1 VAAKRRLSLRLTAAT
16 PTHYVNHAE
25 VTHTAHDF
33 TLALARV
40 PSRLPVAQI
49 SGPQSAAPLTLDA
62 AVQLVIPPTLIPA
75 LIRVLSVQK
84 EQYEKQFGEITDP
97 SVEAQKTV
105 QRKH

>member
-1 VAAKRRLSLRLTAAT
+1 LTAAT
-16 PTHYVNHAE
+16 ATHYVNHAE

-62 AVQLVIPPTLIPA
+62 AVQLVVPPTLVPA
-75 LIRVLSVQK
+75 LIRVLSAQK
-84 EQYEKQFGEITDP
+84 EQYEKQFGEIRDP
-97 SVEAQKTV
+97 TLEAPKAMP
-105 QRKH
+105 RKH